1 MSEKICPGCGA
12 KIESTSN
19 ICAYCGHD
27 LKLGEEEF
35 ILFPPSLRS

>member
-27 LKLGEEEF
+27 LKLGGKSMNSSS
-35 ILFPPSLRS
+35 PV